1 MQLKW
6 QRIFER
12 ISFHCHH
19 QHAPILPPWLLV
31 RISVVSSQG
40 QRSSEAELLIVCG
53 QTTDK
58 QWAVRHQHQ
67 AAPCRIIIA
76 TSSAEIAGLVLV
88 VRIRNFRHDYQ
99 EIMTRHSHNHPHYHP
114 DELSCTQ
121 EVSKHQ
127 QQVARSQDSNCILFP
142 SLAYLHLSIVNVLLC
157 RTVDIVSC
165 CRIIKHPL
173 AFNWV

>member
-1 MQLKW
+1 MQILFP
-6 QRIFER
+6 RIYR
-12 ISFHCHH
+12 KQKNAVKMTKDIWANKIS
-19 QHAPILPPWLLV
+19 LSPPARTHPATLV
-31 RISVVSSQG
+31 AGEDISSQQSG
-40 QRSSEAELLIVCG
+40 SVFIRAELLIVCG

-58 QWAVRHQHQ
+58 QWAVQHQ

-99 EIMTRHSHNHPHYHP
+99 EIMTSHSHNHPHYHP

-127 QQVARSQDSNCILFP
+127 QQVARTSTAAEN
-142 SLAYLHLSIVNVLLC
+142 ATNLC
-157 RTVDIVSC
+157 DDFT
-165 CRIIKHPL
+165 IIEKDMKL
-173 AFNWV
+173 GWWLTERS

>member
-1 MQLKW
+1 MVAGED
-6 QRIFER
+6 I
-12 ISFHCHH
+12 
-19 QHAPILPPWLLV
+19 
-31 RISVVSSQG
+31 SSQQSG
-40 QRSSEAELLIVCG
+40 SAFIRAELLIVCG

-127 QQVARSQDSNCILFP
+127 QQVARTSTAAEIATNLRRDFTIMETRLFYLFIYRNDTRELCTSTHILFP
-142 SLAYLHLSIVNVLLC
+142 SYRN
-157 RTVDIVSC
+157 
-165 CRIIKHPL
+165 IKK
-173 AFNWV
+173 F